1 MPTKPPAA
9 WSGRSLNVKRSLSA
23 ETLFALAMA
32 GTRYDEVPHKD
43 GPLIR
48 LRPDTTAGM
57 GASSAALAVD
67 G

>member
-1 MPTKPPAA
+1 
-9 WSGRSLNVKRSLSA
+9 VKRSLSA